1 MTEEQRMEEGRR
13 MFQIFAARMFEQRV
27 LTAYREK
34 VARERQERLLEEL
47 ADESRLDAQREAKK
61 AKEAAKKKD
70 KKRQQK
76 LAKEEERAKR
86 EADKAAEE
94 AALKAIEEQKL
105 EEQRLKRE
113 EQRKKRE
120 AEKKAQEEE
129 RLKKESEK
137 QRKLQ
142 EAREQHAEAERRQR
156 EQKERDRKKKEEN
169 KMREREERE
178 SKERES
184 KERKERE
191 AAERREREAKA
202 KADKENARVRKEE
215 QSTKQAPQLAP
226 VPIPP
231 LARNK
236 ASTAVPLPPGLQV
249 IASNHASP
257 HLQIATPV
265 IPKAP
270 TPVRPRQP
278 SVQGSHQSS
287 PKSVHVHSG
296 SSATSPSSSIPQKQQ
311 PTSTVPKPAV
321 TTPSAQKSQAAPTL
335 QPIIPPP
342 GMHPH
347 PYPGMPGSAPIMST
361 GYPMNFAPMMPGM
374 MPRVP
379 PGHESQMFHHH
390 HQPFNSS
397 QYRNF
402 AAPNGLP
409 FPPGI
414 NGARPAAHGRGSPM
428 DIMTSQ
434 APVGSSTI
442 GSPAI
447 SSPYGVVHSTMPTHS
462 RSHSRHESASF
473 DKPNF
478 DSAIQPQTQPIAR
491 PAPIRRPSST
501 PHQPGEDDQRTNAG
515 EIDDLANHLG
525 SSALLADS
533 NVDDKQGSILSGGLG
548 SARLGF
554 GASPMFSDP
563 LGCKFG
569 IFCACENVAKRN
581 VTAAK
586 MENFPR
592 GVQSGNSWG
601 APPQPF
607 GTPSMSNQGSWS
619 NASGMFIHYRL
630 RNGDL
635 SC

>member
-129 RLKKESEK
+129 RLRKESEK

-142 EAREQHAEAERRQR
+142 EAREQQAEAERRQK
-156 EQKERDRKKKEEN
+156 EQKERDRKKKEET
-169 KMREREERE
+169 KKKEREERE
-178 SKERES
+178 AKEREA

-202 KADKENARVRKEE
+202 KADKEATRARREE

-226 VPIPP
+226 VPMPP
-231 LARNK
+231 ILRNK
-236 ASTAVPLPPGLQV
+236 ASTAVPLPPGLH
-249 IASNHASP
+249 ITASNHASP

-270 TPVRPRQP
+270 TPVRARQP

-287 PKSVHVHSG
+287 PKSAHIHSG
-296 SSATSPSSSIPQKQQ
+296 SSATSPSSSIPQQQ
-311 PTSTVPKPAV
+311 TTNVAPKPAATV
-321 TTPSAQKSQAAPTL
+321 PSTQQAQAAPSL
-335 QPIIPPP
+335 QPIAPPP
-342 GMHPH
+342 GMHPN
-347 PYPGMPGSAPIMST
+347 PYPGMPGSAPLT
-361 GYPMNFAPMMPGM
+361 GNGYPMSFTPMMPGM
-374 MPRVP
+374 MPRFP
-379 PGHESQMFHHH
+379 PGHESPMFHHH
-390 HQPFNSS
+390 QHQAFNGP

-409 FPPGI
+409 FPPGM
-414 NGARPAAHGRGSPM
+414 NSSRPAAHGRGTPM

-434 APVGSSTI
+434 APVGSNAI
-442 GSPAI
+442 GSPVIA
-447 SSPYGVVHSTMPTHS
+447 SPYGAAHTMPTHS

-478 DSAIQPQTQPIAR
+478 DSALQPQTQPIAR
-491 PAPIRRPSST
+491 LAPIGRPSST
-501 PHQPGEDDQRTNAG
+501 PHQPGEDDQRAHSG
-515 EIDDLANHLG
+515 DVDDLANHLG

-533 NVDDKQGSILSGGLG
+533 NVDDKQGSILPGGLG

-554 GASPMFSDP
+554 GAAPMFSDP
-563 LGCKFG
+563 LGCMFDD
-569 IFCACENVAKRN
+569 IFR
-581 VTAAK
+581 
-586 MENFPR
+586 
-592 GVQSGNSWG
+592 
-601 APPQPF
+601 
-607 GTPSMSNQGSWS
+607 
-619 NASGMFIHYRL
+619 HL
-630 RNGDL
+630 
-635 SC
+635 